1 MNTLFTSIVQ
11 RLLIH
16 PVLEEPN
23 NKETSMVYEASYK
36 CQGFQ
41 DQLPTEDEICIELGE
56 GDILCLTILEAEDI
70 AITYRSHSSE
80 QTWEKFIRKCNEIT
94 YSEEVPLSLK
104 IKIEKRQNIN
114 VLHIYDYELF
124 YKDLSTKQLKQF
136 LEIWNVRMQ
145 SNIMVFVHSDEFV
158 SWHTPTIY
166 FQKSSEHTEIIER
179 NYDRSLIYDR
189 TNRLVYSEFTYR
201 NILPLDF
208 ELSSFEISDP
218 IAKLFAIAYFYYT
231 LSSIFD
237 FSSFAN
243 NHINYKINGLK
254 TREFTVPINLA
265 DLQIS
270 IPNVKILSEI
280 YNWIYLEGNTYDKM
294 IIARNIISI
303 NLIDGDSI
311 NFTNSTFSAIQSNFR
326 YYSKE
331 NVKNFITLRNEL
343 SKILLDQ
350 EDKIASF
357 VSDFA
362 SDFKK
367 SILPSITFFIS
378 VIAIRAISHQEIFD
392 GFSPNIM
399 KISILLIV
407 LSFVNLLYSL
417 FFELNRKLH
426 YSQQQIKDI
435 KERYSKLLTE
445 EEIADIFHEGDNC
458 KKRNCFIFARKQ
470 RCYSVC
476 MWGACIL
483 LMSVLL
489 YWIGLDQDLKKVE
502 KNEHNIEYVD
512 SVKHLSPIIDNVQ
525 VKTTCDTLKTDTNSL
540 NNERLKKSPN
550 SVCNQ

>member
-16 PVLEEPN
+16 PVLD
-23 NKETSMVYEASYK
+23 KHGYKDTSMVYEASYQCK
-36 CQGFQ
+36 GFQ
-41 DQLPTEDEICIELGE
+41 DHLPTEDEICIEVGKD
-56 GDILCLTILEAEDI
+56 DIVCLTILEAEE
-70 AITYRSHSSE
+70 ITISYRSHSTE
-80 QTWEKFIRKCNEIT
+80 QTWESFTRKCNEIT
-94 YSEEVPLSLK
+94 YSEDVPLSLK
-104 IKIEKRQNIN
+104 IKIEKKQNIN

-124 YKDLSTKQLKQF
+124 YKDLLTKQLKQF

-166 FQKSSEHTEIIER
+166 FQKSSGNSEIIEH
-179 NYDRSLIYDR
+179 NYDRSLIYNR
-189 TNRLVYSEFTYR
+189 TNRLVYSEFAYR

-208 ELSSFEISDP
+208 ELSSFDNISDP
-218 IAKLFAIAYFYYT
+218 IAKLFAVAYFYYT

-237 FSSFAN
+237 FSSFAD
-243 NHINYKINGLK
+243 NHIKYKINGFK

-265 DLQIS
+265 DLQIN

-294 IIARNIISI
+294 VIARNIISI
-303 NLIDGDSI
+303 NLIDGESI

-331 NVKNFITLRNEL
+331 NVKNFITLRNEI

-350 EDKIASF
+350 ENKIASF

-399 KISILLIV
+399 KISILLVV
-407 LSFVNLLYSL
+407 LSFINLLHSL

-470 RCYSVC
+470 RRYSVC
-476 MWGACIL
+476 MWVVCIL
-483 LMSVLL
+483 LMSAFLC
-489 YWIGLDQDLKKVE
+489 WIGLDRDLKKTE
-502 KNEHNIEYVD
+502 TNEHNIEYVD
-512 SVKHLSPIIDNVQ
+512 SIKLVLPVVDNVQ
-525 VKTTCDTLKTDTNSL
+525 VNTTYDTLITDTNSV
-540 NNERLKKSPN
+540 
-550 SVCNQ
+550 SVSTILH

>member
-11 RLLIH
+11 RLLVL
-16 PVLEEPN
+16 PVLEE
-23 NKETSMVYEASYK
+23 NKETSMMYEASYQCK
-36 CQGFQ
+36 GFQ
-41 DQLPTEDEICIELGE
+41 DHLPTEDEICIEVGKD
-56 GDILCLTILEAEDI
+56 DIVCLTILEAEE
-70 AITYRSHSSE
+70 ITISYRSHSTE
-80 QTWEKFIRKCNEIT
+80 QTWESFTRKCSEIT
-94 YSEEVPLSLK
+94 YSEDVPLTLK
-104 IKIEKRQNIN
+104 IKIEKRQKVN
-114 VLHIYDYELF
+114 VLHIYDYESF
-124 YKDLSTKQLKQF
+124 YKELSTKQLKQF
-136 LEIWNVRMQ
+136 LEIWNDRMQ

-166 FQKSSEHTEIIER
+166 FQKSSENSKIIEH

-189 TNRLVYSEFTYR
+189 TNRLVYSEFAYR

-208 ELSSFEISDP
+208 ELSSFDNISDP
-218 IAKLFAIAYFYYT
+218 IAKLFAVAYFYYT

-243 NHINYKINGLK
+243 NHIKYKINGFK

-303 NLIDGDSI
+303 NLVDGESI

-331 NVKNFITLRNEL
+331 NVKNFITLRNEI

-350 EDKIASF
+350 ENKIASF

-399 KISILLIV
+399 KISILLV
-407 LSFVNLLYSL
+407 GLSLINLLYSL

-426 YSQQQIKDI
+426 YSEQQIKDI

-470 RCYSVC
+470 RRYSVY
-476 MWGACIL
+476 MWVVCIF
-483 LMSVLL
+483 LMSAFLC
-489 YWIGLDQDLKKVE
+489 WIGLDRDLKKTE
-502 KNEHNIEYVD
+502 TNEHNIEYVD
-512 SVKHLSPIIDNVQ
+512 SVKRVSPIIDNVQ

>member
-1 MNTLFTSIVQ
+1 ML
-11 RLLIH
+11 
-16 PVLEEPN
+16 N
-23 NKETSMVYEASYK
+23 NYLYD
-36 CQGFQ
+36 F
-41 DQLPTEDEICIELGE
+41 L
-56 GDILCLTILEAEDI
+56 
-70 AITYRSHSSE
+70 SH
-80 QTWEKFIRKCNEIT
+80 
-94 YSEEVPLSLK
+94 SLK

-124 YKDLSTKQLKQF
+124 YQDLLTKQLKQF

-158 SWHTPTIY
+158 PWHTPTIY
-166 FQKSSEHTEIIER
+166 FQKSSENSEIIEH

-189 TNRLVYSEFTYR
+189 TNRLVYSEFAYR

-208 ELSSFEISDP
+208 ELSSFDNISDP

-237 FSSFAN
+237 FSSFAD
-243 NHINYKINGLK
+243 NHIKYKINGFK
-254 TREFTVPINLA
+254 TREFTVPINLV
-265 DLQIS
+265 DLQIN

-294 IIARNIISI
+294 VIARNIISI
-303 NLIDGDSI
+303 NLIDGESI

-331 NVKNFITLRNEL
+331 NVKNFITLRNEI

-350 EDKIASF
+350 ENKIASF

-399 KISILLIV
+399 KISILLVV
-407 LSFVNLLYSL
+407 LSFINLLYSL

-470 RCYSVC
+470 RRYSVC
-476 MWGACIL
+476 MWVVCIL
-483 LMSVLL
+483 LMSAFLC
-489 YWIGLDQDLKKVE
+489 WIGLDRDLKKTE
-502 KNEHNIEYVD
+502 TNEHNIEYVD
-512 SVKHLSPIIDNVQ
+512 SVKRVSPIIDNAQ

>member
-1 MNTLFTSIVQ
+1 MSTLFISIVQ
-11 RLLIH
+11 KLLIH
-16 PVLEEPN
+16 PVLEEQS
-23 NKETSMVYEASYK
+23 NKETSMVYEASYQ

-70 AITYRSHSSE
+70 AITYRSYSPE
-80 QTWEKFIRKCNEIT
+80 QTWERFIRKCDEIT
-94 YSEEVPLSLK
+94 YSKEVPLSLK

-158 SWHTPTIY
+158 PWHTPTIY

-179 NYDRSLIYDR
+179 NYDRSLICDR

-243 NHINYKINGLK
+243 NHINYKINGFK

-303 NLIDGDSI
+303 NLIDGESI

-350 EDKIASF
+350 ENKIASF

-378 VIAIRAISHQEIFD
+378 VIAIRTISHQEIFD

-399 KISILLIV
+399 KISILLVV
-407 LSFVNLLYSL
+407 LSFINLLYSL

-458 KKRNCFIFARKQ
+458 QKRNCFIFARKQ
-470 RCYSVC
+470 RFYSVC

-483 LMSVLL
+483 LMSAFL
-489 YWIGLDQDLKKVE
+489 YWIGLDRDLKKTGT
-502 KNEHNIEYVD
+502 NEHNIEYVD
-512 SVKHLSPIIDNVQ
+512 SIKYVPQVIDNMQ
-525 VKTTCDTLKTDTNSL
+525 TNTACDTLKTDANS
-540 NNERLKKSPN
+540 
-550 SVCNQ
+550 